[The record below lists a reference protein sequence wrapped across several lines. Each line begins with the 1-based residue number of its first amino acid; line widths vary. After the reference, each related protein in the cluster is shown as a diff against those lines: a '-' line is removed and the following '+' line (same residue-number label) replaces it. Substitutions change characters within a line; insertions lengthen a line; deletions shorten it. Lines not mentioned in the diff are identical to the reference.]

1 MLIMIYGRVSDAET
15 ARQQLEAVRGILPE
29 DAYNLLSGQLARVSN
44 AGGGRLGFGLLFS
57 FVLAAWSASR
67 AVDAL
72 MTAMN
77 GAYGEEE
84 AHNVFTR
91 NLVSLALTRG
101 GLIFFAHSIAA
112 ISPLPPA
119 LTTES
124 HCVGKRGSRT
134 L

>member
-1 MLIMIYGRVSDAET
+1 MLITIYGLVSDAET

-77 GAYGEEE
+77 VAYGEEE
-84 AHNVFTR
+84 ARNVFTKIGR
-91 NLVSLALTRG
+91 ASGRERG
-101 GLIFFAHSIAA
+101 
-112 ISPLPPA
+112 
-119 LTTES
+119 
-124 HCVGKRGSRT
+124 VQDV
-134 L
+134 

>member
-1 MLIMIYGRVSDAET
+1 MIEGLVGDAET
-15 ARQQLEAVRGILPE
+15 ARQQLEAGRGIRPE

-77 GAYGEEE
+77 VAYGEEE
-84 AHNVFTR
+84 ARNVFTR
-91 NLVSLALTRG
+91 NLVALALTLG
-101 GLIFFAHSIAA
+101 GLIFFALSIAA
-112 ISPLPPA
+112 IAAFPDRTSTRL
-119 LTTES
+119 
-124 HCVGKRGSRT
+124 KSRH
-134 L
+134 

>member
-1 MLIMIYGRVSDAET
+1 MLIMIYGLVGDAET

-77 GAYGEEE
+77 VASGEEE
-84 AHNVFTR
+84 ARNVFTR
-91 NLVSLALTRG
+91 NLVALALTLG
-101 GLIFFAHSIAA
+101 GLIFFALSIAA
-112 ISPLPPA
+112 LAARSEE
-119 LTTES
+119 LTSE
-124 HCVGKRGSRT
+124 